1 MRHLTKASL
10 KFISAVLLLTVVL
23 FSGSIRDNYYRES
36 VGDGVVRIFN
46 MEKTG
51 AGTGFHVKLKS
62 GELAILTNKHVCDM
76 GSPKNETVIIEKDG
90 EEIPRQV
97 LERYKHHDLCL
108 VEALSQ
114 DESYIDIADSSQ
126 EGEDLVII
134 GHPGARDLTLAH
146 GELIGKKVIDLQG
159 PVKSE
164 SDCQGKTF
172 EFFFQLICVESF
184 HSHAISAIAYG
195 GNSGS
200 PVVNKYGN
208 VIGVLFAGSNQPT
221 DSYMVPLKY
230 VKDFLNQ

>member
-1 MRHLTKASL
+1 MRKLPKISL
-10 KFISAVLLLTVVL
+10 KILTSIMLLAMVL
-23 FSGSIRDNYYRES
+23 FGGSIRDNYYRND
-36 VGDGVVRIFN
+36 VGDAVVRIYSMQKN
-46 MEKTG
+46 G

-76 GSPKNETVIIEKDG
+76 GDPKNKMVIIEKNG
-90 EEIPRQV
+90 EEIPRRV
-97 LERYKHHDLCL
+97 LERYEHHDLCL
-108 VEALSQ
+108 VEALSENE
-114 DESYIDIADSSQ
+114 DYIDIASDSS

-146 GELIGKKVIDLQG
+146 GEFIGKKVIMLQ
-159 PVKSE
+159 SE
-164 SDCQGKTF
+164 ITDPSQCQG
-172 EFFFQLICVESF
+172 EVAQFFLSYVCMEAFS
-184 HSHAISAIAYG
+184 SHAISAIAYG

-230 VKDFLNQ
+230 IKDFLNQ